1 MAEANTDDWNR
12 HAPRAGALLA
22 ITALLVVFTMGHHPH
37 GHGGGQDGLSLANIV
52 HAAMIVF
59 LSIEVWALAIFSLA
73 AGHSALRLAGLVAYA
88 ISAVGHVMAATINGF
103 IVPSLAGAVD
113 TTASHDLFILLWN
126 ANQAFATLGVH
137 ASGLAFILWGTSL
150 LKTSAGLARIAGLA
164 GIVAGLLPS
173 GLLLAGI
180 ISLDVSGAFIIYTA
194 HSAWL
199 VLLGV
204 MMWQKRI

>member
-1 MAEANTDDWNR
+1 MAASTEDGWNR
-12 HAPRAGALLA
+12 HASRAGALLA

-37 GHGGGQDGLSLANIV
+37 GHGGGQEGLSLANIV

-59 LSIEVWALAIFSLA
+59 LSIEVWALAVFSLA
-73 AGHSALRLAGLVAYA
+73 GGHSALRLAGLVAYA
-88 ISAVGHVMAATINGF
+88 ISVIGHVLAATINGF

-137 ASGLAFILWGTSL
+137 ASGLAFILWGISL
-150 LKTSAGLARIAGLA
+150 VKSQAGHARIAGLA
-164 GIVAGLLPS
+164 GIAAGLVPS
-173 GLLLAGI
+173 GLLMSGM
-180 ISLDVSGAFIIYTA
+180 ISLDVGGAFIVYSA

-204 MMWQKRI
+204 VMWQKRI

>member
-1 MAEANTDDWNR
+1 MAATNTDGWNR
-12 HAPRAGALLA
+12 HAARAGALLA

-37 GHGGGQDGLSLANIV
+37 GHGSGQEGLSLANIV

-59 LSIEVWALAIFSLA
+59 LSIEVWALAIFSLT
-73 AGHSALRLAGLVAYA
+73 AGSSALCLAGLVAYG
-88 ISAVGHVMAATINGF
+88 ISVIGHVLAATINGF

-137 ASGLAFILWGTSL
+137 ASGLAFILWGISL
-150 LKTSAGLARIAGLA
+150 VKSAAGLARIAGLS
-164 GIVAGLLPS
+164 GIAAGLVPS
-173 GLLLAGI
+173 GLLLSGM
-180 ISLDVSGAFIIYTA
+180 ISLDVGGAFIVYTA

-204 MMWQKRI
+204 LMWQKRI